1 MTMSKFSK
9 YLLLPSFAW
18 LVAAM
23 LVELIVTKTNIE
35 RGHGPRSNEFKEQ
48 LTLPGCKTAEM
59 KFSFKIFICA
69 CA

>member
-1 MTMSKFSK
+1 
-9 YLLLPSFAW
+9 
-18 LVAAM
+18 M

-48 LTLPGCKTAEM
+48 LTLPGCKIAEM
-59 KFSFKIFICA
+59 KFSFKIFTCA